1 MNLYQIQWKFRDEI
15 RPRFGVMR
23 CREFLMKDNYSFD
36 LTKQDAAKSYDN
48 MFKCYLDI
56 FKKIGLK
63 IIPVMADPGAIG
75 GDLSH
80 EFHLISESGDNNIL
94 YEKRIGD
101 INNLD
106 HNTSFSKLRNLY
118 SVTEDEYN
126 KKNKL
131 PLDKLIK
138 TKGIEVGH
146 IFYFGTKYSDK
157 LGAYVLDNK
166 GKKVTVE
173 MGSYGIGISRLV
185 AAVIE
190 SSHDNKG
197 IIWPKSIA
205 PFKIGII
212 NLKPENKDLK
222 KFSDDIYNDL
232 KEYKTIYDDT
242 NNSPG
247 EKFATM
253 DLIGIPLQIIIGEN
267 YIKNKTIEVKERET
281 NKIIKIKYNNT
292 KDIVKYL

>member
-1 MNLYQIQWKFRDEI
+1 
-15 RPRFGVMR
+15 
-23 CREFLMKDNYSFD
+23 
-36 LTKQDAAKSYDN
+36 
-48 MFKCYLDI
+48 
-56 FKKIGLK
+56 
-63 IIPVMADPGAIG
+63 
-75 GDLSH
+75 
-80 EFHLISESGDNNIL
+80 
-94 YEKRIGD
+94 
-101 INNLD
+101 
-106 HNTSFSKLRNLY
+106 
-118 SVTEDEYN
+118 
-126 KKNKL
+126 
-131 PLDKLIK
+131 
-138 TKGIEVGH
+138 
-146 IFYFGTKYSDK
+146 
-157 LGAYVLDNK
+157 
-166 GKKVTVE
+166 

>member
-1 MNLYQIQWKFRDEI
+1 
-15 RPRFGVMR
+15 
-23 CREFLMKDNYSFD
+23 
-36 LTKQDAAKSYDN
+36 
-48 MFKCYLDI
+48 
-56 FKKIGLK
+56 
-63 IIPVMADPGAIG
+63 MADPGAIG